1 MGNWDTSKGE
11 ILMGELKSN
20 INTLWMKTK
29 HHPSCFRLNSE
40 LVLCSYLWSNRRVV
54 CWQHDGASGH
64 QILVPFLLFLSPIGC
79 LGWCF
84 EQLCHALQ
92 PCAKFVCAFLSDLSW
107 KTRKYFLRILLLP
120 YKTTL
125 RCHWGYWLDTLYS
138 SPWKMLR
145 GWRCR
150 MKQKQGCR
158 TSNRQ
163 WGRDLNSK
171 IRL

>member
-29 HHPSCFRLNSE
+29 HQPSCFRLNSE

-64 QILVPFLLFLSPIGC
+64 QILVPFLLFLSPIGS

-92 PCAKFVCAFLSDLSW
+92 PCAKFVCALLSDLSW

-145 GWRCR
+145 GLRCR